1 MNTRDRAAALA
12 SACQTF
18 PFLGST
24 TEDDLLAYVAAELG
38 DAEALDTWV
47 PHGRHSARAIAPQT
61 ILHILASNTPAA
73 ALQTLVRG
81 LLLGANNLA
90 KLPSSRLPEVEEFKA
105 ALPAPLAE
113 RLIFS
118 HRLADSWLERADA
131 VVVFGDDETIAHF
144 RSQLRPGQIFSA
156 HGHKVSLGFV
166 FDDPG
171 CTSVTA
177 AAEDV
182 AAFDQL
188 GCLSPHAFYVAG
200 EARTYAARLAQ
211 ALDRMALEEVPMEA
225 SIEIRAW
232 REDYGF
238 RAANGEPC
246 LVLAST
252 NTTQW
257 TVVYDETPSFPM
269 TPLYRCIVV
278 KPLPADLPA
287 ELRMVANHLS
297 CAGIFPATPENAAS
311 LIRRGFSRICPLGQM
326 QKPHWTWHQDGTDPL
341 AELVR
346 WVDFEAGATSPT
358 NV

>member
-1 MNTRDRAAALA
+1 MNTRARAAALA
-12 SACQTF
+12 SVCQAF
-18 PFLGST
+18 PFLPPT
-24 TEDDLLAYVAAELG
+24 TQDDLLAYVAAELG
-38 DAEALDTWV
+38 DPEALDNWV
-47 PHGRHSARAIAPQT
+47 PHGSHTARAIAPKT

-81 LLLGANNLA
+81 LLLGAHNLA
-90 KLPSSRLPEVEEFKA
+90 KLPSSGLPEVEEFKA

-144 RSQLRPGQIFSA
+144 RGQLRPGQIFSA

-166 FDDPG
+166 FEDAAYA
-171 CTSVTA
+171 SVNA
-177 AAEDV
+177 AAEDT

-200 EARTYAARLAQ
+200 DARSYAARLAQ
-211 ALDRMALEEVPMEA
+211 VLDRMALEEVPMEA
-225 SIEIRAW
+225 SLAIRAW

-257 TVVYDETPSFPM
+257 TVVYDETPGFPM

-278 KPLPADLPA
+278 KPLPADLTT
-287 ELRMVANHLS
+287 ELRMVARHLS
-297 CAGIFPATPENAAS
+297 CAGIFPATPQNAEG
-311 LIRRGFSRICPLGQM
+311 LIRHGFSRICALGQM
-326 QKPHWTWHQDGTDPL
+326 QKPQWTWHQDGTDPL

-346 WVDFEAGATSPT
+346 WVDFEAAP
-358 NV
+358 NA

>member
-1 MNTRDRAAALA
+1 MNTRARAAALA
-12 SACQTF
+12 TVCQAF
-18 PFLGST
+18 SFLPAT
-24 TEDDLLAYVAAELG
+24 TEEDLLAYVTAELG
-38 DAEALDTWV
+38 DPDALDTWV
-47 PHGRHSARAIAPQT
+47 AHGRHTARAIAPKT

-81 LLLGANNLA
+81 LLLGAHNLA
-90 KLPSSRLPEVEEFKA
+90 KLPSSGLPEVEAFKA

-113 RLIFS
+113 RLTFS

-166 FDDPG
+166 FDDAAH
-171 CTSVTA
+171 TSVTA
-177 AAEDV
+177 AAEDI

-188 GCLSPHAFYVAG
+188 GCLSPHAFYVKG
-200 EARTYAARLAQ
+200 DARSYAARLAQ
-211 ALDRMALEEVPMEA
+211 ALDRMALAEVPMEA
-225 SIEIRAW
+225 SLAIRAW

-257 TVVYDETPSFPM
+257 TVVYDETHGFPM
-269 TPLYRCIVV
+269 TPLYRCVVV
-278 KPLPADLPA
+278 KPLPADLA
-287 ELRMVANHLS
+287 TELRIVATHLS
-297 CAGIFPATPENAAS
+297 CAGIFPATPENAAG
-311 LIRRGFSRICPLGQM
+311 LIRHGFSRICPLGQM
-326 QKPHWTWHQDGTDPL
+326 QKPLWTWHQDGTDPL

-346 WVDFEAGATSPT
+346 WVDFEAGPPA
-358 NV
+358 V